1 MERNFLEDL
10 FDSYTAACKDI
21 SSHRE
26 QESKHWK
33 DRNSFFRSKY
43 YNENLHDLSLLK
55 NFRFDKS
62 LSKGLDDALVIEDI
76 PNTFFRLLKEVG
88 EETVFSNLSKKNIGN
103 CNRTLKIDNKHIEYN
118 ELFQIYV
125 YDQLNKSI
133 FSKDKVSSV
142 CEIGGGYGSLTRILK
157 SNHDATYILIDLP
170 EANLLSSYYL
180 HENFKGEGK
189 KFLLYNQVKN
199 RQISKNMIDS
209 YDFIIIPPWLVF
221 DDDIKIDL
229 FINSRSMMEMNMEVI
244 INYFHLIQSHVR
256 DNGYFLNINRYQK
269 KTVGMPIDLVEY
281 PYDKKWEVLVSK
293 KTIFFNH
300 IHFLL
305 TQRKNPVEK
314 SIQKELQELKQESK
328 KYIPNPILI
337 GLKKLTR
344 SILLNLFP
352 RSFLKKAKSF
362 LLSVDPE

>member
-1 MERNFLEDL
+1 MCVVIPSPVKNVPF
-10 FDSYTAACKDI
+10 KI
-21 SSHRE
+21 SR
-26 QESKHWK
+26 K
-33 DRNSFFRSKY
+33 N
-43 YNENLHDLSLLK
+43 LLK
-55 NFRFDKS
+55 LLLSDRCFFAFSWRVFFNFRFDKT
-62 LSKGLDDALVIEDI
+62 LSKGLDDAVDIESI
-76 PNTFFRLLKEVG
+76 PNAFFRLLKEIG

-133 FSKDKVSSV
+133 FSKEKVSSV

-180 HENFKGEGK
+180 HENFKEEGK
-189 KFLLYNQVKN
+189 TFLLYNQVKN
-199 RQISKNMIDS
+199 GQISKNIIDS
-209 YDFIIIPPWLVF
+209 FDFIIVPPWVDF
-221 DDDIKIDL
+221 EDDIKIDL

-244 INYFHLIQSHVR
+244 KNYFHLIENHVK
-256 DNGYFLNINRYQK
+256 DNGYFLNINRYHK
-269 KTVGMPIDLVEY
+269 KTVGKPINLAEY

-293 KTIFFNH
+293 KAIFFNH

-305 TQRKNPVEK
+305 TKRKNPVER
-314 SIQKELQELKQESK
+314 SIYKELQEIKEEAK
-328 KYIPNPILI
+328 KYIPNPVVM

-344 SILLNLFP
+344 TILLTFLP
-352 RSFLKKAKSF
+352 KSFLKKAKSF
-362 LLSVDPE
+362 LLTVDPE